1 MASLFL
7 MTRHYNI
14 VVEGVVQGVY
24 FRAGTK
30 QIADLLGLNG
40 FTRNEPDGKVYIEAE
55 GDEDMLVK
63 FIQWCHHGPQK
74 ARVSYVSVTEG
85 DIQDYRGFEIRR

>member
-1 MASLFL
+1 M
-7 MTRHYNI
+7 
-14 VVEGVVQGVY
+14 VEGMVQGVY

-85 DIQDYRGFEIRR
+85 DIQDYRVFEIRR